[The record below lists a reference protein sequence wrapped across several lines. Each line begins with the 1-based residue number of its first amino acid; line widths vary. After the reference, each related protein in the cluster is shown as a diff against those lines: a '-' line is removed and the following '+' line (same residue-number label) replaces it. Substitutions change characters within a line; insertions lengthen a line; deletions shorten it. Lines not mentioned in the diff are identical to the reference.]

1 MSKMTWYCGWMIGPF
16 TQYHSCFISHS
27 SKDTRFCD
35 RLNADLKI
43 NGVRTWY
50 FPEDARWGGSLWEE
64 IDCGLNACDKLI
76 VVCSRH
82 SLTSGPVLREI
93 ERSLQR
99 EDDEL
104 RATGRAKHVLFPIT
118 LDRYLFDD
126 WQHPRKADVLT
137 KVVGTFQGWNRSA
150 EKYSTACDRLLRSLQ
165 AAEPA

>member
-1 MSKMTWYCGWMIGPF
+1 M
-16 TQYHSCFISHS
+16 
-27 SKDTRFCD
+27 
-35 RLNADLKI
+35 
-43 NGVRTWY
+43 
-50 FPEDARWGGSLWEE
+50 WGE
-64 IDCGLNACDKLI
+64 IDRGIKVYDKL
-76 VVCSRH
+76 VVVYSQH

-104 RATGRAKHVLFPIT
+104 RATGHAKPVLFPIT

-150 EKYSTACDRLLRSLQ
+150 EKYTTACDRLLRSLQ